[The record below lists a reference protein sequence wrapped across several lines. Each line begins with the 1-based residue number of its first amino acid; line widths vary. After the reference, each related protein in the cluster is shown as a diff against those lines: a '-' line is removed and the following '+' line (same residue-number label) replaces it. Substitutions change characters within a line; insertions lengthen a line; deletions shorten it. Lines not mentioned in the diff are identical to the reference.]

1 MLTRG
6 LIRKAIAAVLLIGS
20 VSAVSASPMPHLV
33 QLSIEGVPFQK
44 DMSVYKDHTAWY
56 SDWGLGA
63 EAAIRY
69 VSPIGLI
76 VGVRGGVL
84 NTPYLGKDMVHYP
97 VEATLGYRIPTEHF
111 SFGIEGLVGYDFMD
125 YDGKNSRS
133 LIAGGRLY
141 AEMPITD
148 TGFSVTLGGEVVWSE
163 RSPVLGTEELAYRV
177 SIPVT
182 VGFTYSIP
190 LDKEPAA
197 PKADNSAPVL
207 PIAPGGSPF
216 IGTVNITNE
225 APGFVLSLP
234 DGTMLSG
241 DVDEE
246 TVEEVLTEEPVV
258 EEEPETAAADNDN
271 PLPDYIEAFFS
282 LPAGVAIPDDVM
294 DAMTENAE
302 GFRYSWSF
310 RRAEGDP
317 EGSVREA
324 WVSAVDPETGAELR
338 RGITAD
344 EIARLSSAAL

>member
-69 VSPIGLI
+69 VSPIGLT

-111 SFGIEGLVGYDFMD
+111 SLGIEGLVGYDFMD

-177 SIPVT
+177 SVPVT

-197 PKADNSAPVL
+197 PKADNSAPML
-207 PIAPGGSPF
+207 PIAPGGNPF

-246 TVEEVLTEEPVV
+246 TVEEVLTDDAVTADETT
-258 EEEPETAAADNDN
+258 TAAADNDN

-282 LPAGVAIPDDVM
+282 LPAGAAIPDDVM
-294 DAMTENAE
+294 AAMAENAE